1 MPGYLKPPSS
11 GDDGASGNSVNE
23 GRDDSVVDDA
33 RRRFV
38 QAAGAVGLGGVTSLA
53 GCAGSEQ
60 SSSSDTKVPEI
71 QVVGETQERGIVH
84 FVLKFWAETVNEE
97 TPFEVNFQPMKH
109 TQVVEKLM
117 FEQSV
122 HMGSLTFGPRP
133 HRLDPHMLLNDIYH
147 SDNQGCGTYQWTSYS
162 DPKLDKLLDKQAS
175 QMDRKKRQKSIHEIQ
190 KKLATLGGDGE
201 FGSVRGLIHPQIVQL
216 YNKDLFGG
224 ITVVN
229 GQGIRN
235 IWTYNETKP
244 KTDQTRMVIPVTIG
258 ANNLTP
264 LFSGALNL
272 EAVRNVYDKLTQIG
286 PDGSAKPWLATEWEV
301 ADNNKEITFQLREN
315 HSFHDGEPVTAE
327 HVAFT
332 YDYMENSP
340 FLGSAVEPI
349 ESTEAVD
356 KTTVKF
362 TLKEP
367 FAPVFLFTFSR
378 VPIIP
383 KHVWQDIPDSVDATK
398 AVEWS
403 PSSEGKFFGSG
414 NYKFKHWRKG
424 EEVAIEANP
433 DHFRPPG
440 LDEIVF
446 RLVKSSQVAL
456 DSMSSGDAH
465 LLYTADASRSVIQE
479 VGNKND
485 HLATKEIL
493 SMGNHPLIFNTNAP
507 PFGFEEVRAALES
520 VAPKQ
525 TITEEVWSGFA
536 EPAFGNISPAVPFW
550 FNENQKK
557 WGMSYTGKE
566 TFTKVLEDA
575 GFGLKDDGV
584 YYPEGEVPDHSEPLG
599 CEVHNN

>member
-1 MPGYLKPPSS
+1 M
-11 GDDGASGNSVNE
+11 
-23 GRDDSVVDDA
+23 
-33 RRRFV
+33 
-38 QAAGAVGLGGVTSLA
+38 QAASAAGLGGIASLA
-53 GCAGSEQ
+53 GCSEDSLGSGG
-60 SSSSDTKVPEI
+60 SGSDTKVPEL

-84 FVLKFWAETVNEE
+84 YVLKQWAETVNDE

-109 TQVVEKLM
+109 TQVVEKTM

-133 HRLDPHMLLNDIYH
+133 HRLDPHMLLNDIHH
-147 SDNQGCGTYQWTSYS
+147 SDNLGCGTYQWTSYS
-162 DPKLDKLLDKQAS
+162 NEKMDELLDEQAS
-175 QMDRKKRQKSIHEIQ
+175 EMDRDARQDTIHEIQ
-190 KKLATLGGDGE
+190 ERLATLDGDVD
-201 FGSVRGLIHPQIVQL
+201 FGSVRALIHPEVVQL
-216 YNKDLFGG
+216 YNKDLFEG

-235 IWTYNETKP
+235 IWTYNETQP
-244 KTDQTRMVIPVTIG
+244 KTDQTRMIIPVTIG

-286 PDGSAKPWLATEWEV
+286 PDGKAQPWLATNWEV
-301 ADNNKEITFQLREN
+301 ADNNKDLTFQLREG
-315 HSFHDGEPVTAE
+315 HSFHDGEQVTAE
-327 HVAFT
+327 DVAFT
-332 YDYMENSP
+332 YDYMAENSP
-340 FLGSAVEPI
+340 FLSSAVEPI
-349 ESTEAVD
+349 ESTEVVD
-356 KTTVKF
+356 DTTIKF

-378 VPIIP
+378 VPILP
-383 KHVWQDIPDSVDATK
+383 KHVWKDIPESVDATE

-403 PSSEGKFFGSG
+403 PSNDDKFFGSG

-424 EEVAIEANP
+424 EEVAIVANE
-433 DHFRPPG
+433 DHFNPPG

-456 DSMSSGDAH
+456 DSMTSGDAH

-479 VGNKND
+479 VGQESD
-485 HLATKEIL
+485 HLATEEIL

-507 PFGFEEVRAALES
+507 PFGFPEVRAALES

-525 TITEEVWSGFA
+525 EIAEEVWDGFA
-536 EPAFGNISPAVPFW
+536 EPGFGNISPAVPYW
-550 FNENQKK
+550 FNEDQKK
-557 WGMSYTGKE
+557 WGMNYTGKE
-566 TFTKVLEDA
+566 TFTQVLEDA
-575 GFGLKDDGV
+575 GFGLEDDGV

-599 CEVHNN
+599 CEANE

>member
-1 MPGYLKPPSS
+1 MVSYLRPPPVDEEPEPEEST
-11 GDDGASGNSVNE
+11 ASKT
-23 GRDDSVVDDA
+23 
-33 RRRFV
+33 RRRFM
-38 QAAGAVGLGGVTSLA
+38 QAASAAGLGGIASLA
-53 GCAGSEQ
+53 GCSEGTLNSGGST
-60 SSSSDTKVPEI
+60 SGTKVPEL

-84 FVLKFWAETVNEE
+84 YVLKNWAETVNDE
-97 TPFEVNFQPMKH
+97 TPFKVNFQPMKH
-109 TQVVEKLM
+109 TQVVEKTM

-147 SDNQGCGTYQWTSYS
+147 SDNLGCGTYQWTSYS
-162 DPKLDKLLDKQAS
+162 NEKMDELLDEQAS
-175 QMDRKKRQKSIHEIQ
+175 EMDRDARQETVHEIQ
-190 KKLATLGGDGE
+190 EKLATLDGDVD
-201 FGSVRGLIHPQIVQL
+201 FGSVRALIHPQVVQL
-216 YNKDLFGG
+216 YNKDLFEG

-235 IWTYNETKP
+235 IWTYNETQP

-286 PDGSAKPWLATEWEV
+286 PDGAAQPWLATDWEV
-301 ADNNKEITFQLREN
+301 ADNNKDITFQLREG

-340 FLGSAVEPI
+340 FLSSAVEPI
-349 ESTEAVD
+349 ESTEVID
-356 KTTVKF
+356 DTTIKF
-362 TLKEP
+362 TLTEP

-378 VPIIP
+378 VPILP
-383 KHVWQDIPDSVDATK
+383 KHVWEDIPDNVDATE

-403 PSSEGKFFGSG
+403 PSNEDKFFGSG

-424 EEVAIEANP
+424 EEVAIVANE
-433 DHFRPPG
+433 DHFSPPG

-456 DSMSSGDAH
+456 DSMASGDAH

-479 VGNKND
+479 VGQEND
-485 HLATKEIL
+485 HLATEEIL

-507 PFGFEEVRAALES
+507 PFGFPEVRAALES

-525 TITEEVWSGFA
+525 VIAEEVWDGFA

-550 FNENQKK
+550 FNEDQKK
-557 WGMSYTGKE
+557 WGMNYTGKE
-566 TFTKVLEDA
+566 TFTQVLEDA
-575 GFGLKDDGV
+575 GFALEDDGV

-599 CEVHNN
+599 CEAHK